1 MPVKSKRKMKNL
13 LIAIFVFFQIFV
25 CVICTG
31 EENAPQQRKFFDGV
45 AGFVNTYPVTVG
57 DVLVAMEP
65 IKRQLERR
73 IADNTFTQQVQRLWR
88 DTLEGLIDQRLII
101 NTYEKMGA
109 KLPER
114 IVQQK
119 IEDIV
124 RQSFGG
130 DWNKLLA
137 ELNREHLSF
146 EQWKTRLREQMI
158 VANMRA
164 MFVERSVVVSPSY
177 LQTKYSSIA
186 EKLSKSEQVKIR
198 MIELHPDQSELG
210 SIQKRIDEIMAKLA
224 SGEDFSNVARAYS
237 DGTRAKDGG
246 DWGWIEISDLAP
258 ELVTVISALKPNE
271 ISKPV
276 RIGNSFFI
284 VKLEN
289 RRKEQELPSLSEI
302 KQRVEKEA
310 RAELVLKRY
319 QDWITALRAQAYIKV
334 FDIKPVP

>member
-1 MPVKSKRKMKNL
+1 
-13 LIAIFVFFQIFV
+13 
-25 CVICTG
+25 
-31 EENAPQQRKFFDGV
+31 
-45 AGFVNTYPVTVG
+45 
-57 DVLVAMEP
+57 
-65 IKRQLERR
+65 
-73 IADNTFTQQVQRLWR
+73 
-88 DTLEGLIDQRLII
+88 
-101 NTYEKMGA
+101 
-109 KLPER
+109 
-114 IVQQK
+114 
-119 IEDIV
+119 
-124 RQSFGG
+124 
-130 DWNKLLA
+130 
-137 ELNREHLSF
+137 
-146 EQWKTRLREQMI
+146 
-158 VANMRA
+158 
-164 MFVERSVVVSPSY
+164 MFVERSVVVSPSYLSY

-210 SIQKRIDEIMAKLA
+210 SIQRRIDEIMAKLA